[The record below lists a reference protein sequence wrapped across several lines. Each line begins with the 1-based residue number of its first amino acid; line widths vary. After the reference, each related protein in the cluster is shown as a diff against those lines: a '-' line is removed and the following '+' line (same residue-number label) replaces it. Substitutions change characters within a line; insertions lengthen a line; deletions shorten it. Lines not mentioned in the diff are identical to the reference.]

1 MTIDLKALAAEFPKE
16 AIHWR
21 AQKLS
26 KKGDKA
32 MALAYLDARDVMDR
46 LDAVCGPANWQSQY
60 TETAK
65 GRVLCSLG
73 IRFGD
78 EWVWKTDGAGNTAV
92 EAEKGGIS
100 DALKR
105 AAVSWGIGRY
115 LYRIEAP
122 WVPCKTFNNKW
133 SDWSADPWRFVR
145 PAKNFAA
152 AVPTHDPDEASEA
165 PAKPVKPAERDP
177 RAVADYL
184 IGMFT
189 KADSFSAVDK
199 VRSNAK
205 AQEARDWLDEAHPP
219 MAAEVKAA
227 ERAALQRVDPA
238 GQAPNK
244 DAA

>member
-1 MTIDLKALAAEFPKE
+1 MTIDLAALAAEFPKE

-46 LDAVCGPANWQSQY
+46 LDAVCGPANWPSQY
-60 TETAK
+60 SETAK

-73 IRFGD
+73 IRIDG

-122 WVPCKTFNNKW
+122 WVPCETFNNKW
-133 SDWSADPWRFVR
+133 SKWSADPWRFVR
-145 PAKNFAA
+145 EPRKFAA
-152 AVPTHDPDEASEA
+152 PPAPEPDAAQPDPEAQWFRATLPDVTTADEINALL
-165 PAKPVKPAERDP
+165 P
-177 RAVADYL
+177 RA
-184 IGMFT
+184 
-189 KADSFSAVDK
+189 
-199 VRSNAK
+199 
-205 AQEARDWLDEAHPP
+205 
-219 MAAEVKAA
+219 KAA
-227 ERAALQRVDPA
+227 GKDVGKLVVARANELGLDFDP
-238 GQAPNK
+238 QARRYMARE
-244 DAA
+244 AA